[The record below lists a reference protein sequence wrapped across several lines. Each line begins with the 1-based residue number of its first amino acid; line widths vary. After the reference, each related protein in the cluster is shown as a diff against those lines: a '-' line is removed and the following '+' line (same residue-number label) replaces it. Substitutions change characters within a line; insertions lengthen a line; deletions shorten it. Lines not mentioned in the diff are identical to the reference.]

1 MSNDKLTFLLTN
13 DNRPLRELTPEGS
26 ILEEQYNY
34 ALRQID
40 EYFSELELENISVPD
55 KEQHTH
61 QDKRSETIHSDTD
74 YNNNIF
80 AFIGDRGSGK
90 TSCMISVADFLIN
103 KNQKIDWKK
112 YPNVGKVHF
121 DTIDLIDPTYFDST
135 HNLISLFLAKLHKSF
150 RQRTEEN
157 EKQARTSYDKRE
169 LSEKAR
175 NKFLSQF
182 QKTQEHLYH
191 LLGYIKYCDGTDLL
205 EYVDALSASVNLK
218 EDINELVDIYMEYME
233 QKDTILI
240 LRIDDIDINEKHAGE
255 MVETMRKYFIQPNI
269 LVLISFKLQ
278 QLENIK
284 YLELKRF
291 YGMDYEFTPDDIREM
306 VDKYMVKLIPRSHRI
321 FMPQHEDYYSKRL
334 EVKHID
340 QEDGRNGNP
349 TQLWEFASVRQAVPQ
364 LIFWKTRYLFYNSYA
379 HESFI
384 VPSNLRELR
393 QLIKL
398 LVLLPD
404 YRIYGEDAEGKETI
418 LFTNWSNK
426 DLFKNYFFETWLNN
440 HLPADMR
447 DDAQRI
453 LGEARDGNLNAMV
466 YDLLDERYEFSSGG
480 IKKTKLTTS
489 FGDVLSVIHKL
500 EQRLSSIA
508 DLKFLFFIKSFYSMK
523 LYEAYDLM
531 TEDENH
537 RIQRNHG
544 EIFIDDDTKF
554 ALNTPYQQLSGV
566 TLFNSEDYIPSMGY
580 SVDNE
585 KLNALIASCIKQYKA
600 LPKAKTARKKKLH
613 ELELRVKWA
622 ELLMLCTNSLDKDI
636 FDPGTM
642 FTRLPYLYSTDKRQY
657 VFFENSDIF
666 FKDIINKKDREFTT
680 LSDDFRN
687 ATIQHHLKKDARAF
701 TIQRWQSF
709 CTIRNV
715 EVLEGFLSTVKSGS
729 YTFFDRYENL
739 RIFFTK
745 ACEFDVKTYDRDE
758 SGREPYS
765 IHFKFF
771 EKVLDL
777 LSETD
782 KSANAAL
789 KAEITS
795 ILGDVSENTSEIEN
809 NGDPSAADTTTPAV

>member
-13 DNRPLRELTPEGS
+13 DNRPLREQTPEGS

-34 ALRQID
+34 ALHQIN
-40 EYFSELELENISVPD
+40 EYFKELELENISEPD
-55 KEQHTH
+55 KEQHIH

-103 KNQKIDWKK
+103 KNKKIDWNK
-112 YPNVGKVHF
+112 YSKLEHTHF
-121 DTIDLIDPTYFDST
+121 DTIDLIDPTYFDKT
-135 HNLISLFLAKLHKSF
+135 HNLVSLFLAKLHKSF
-150 RQRTEEN
+150 RKRTEEN
-157 EKQARTSYDKRE
+157 EKQIRTSYDKRE
-169 LSEKAR
+169 LSEQAR
-175 NKFLSQF
+175 NKFLAQF

-191 LLGYIKYCDGTDLL
+191 LLGYIKYDDGKDLL

-218 EDINELVDIYMEYME
+218 EDIKELVDIYMEYMD
-233 QKDTILI
+233 QKDTTLI
-240 LRIDDIDINEKHAGE
+240 LRIDDVDINENHAGE

-284 YLELKRF
+284 YLDLKKF
-291 YGMDYEFTPDDIREM
+291 YGKDYEFTPDDIREM

-321 FMPQHEDYYSKRL
+321 FMPQYEDYHGKPL
-334 EVKHID
+334 EVKHVD
-340 QEDGRNGNP
+340 QEGSKSGKQ
-349 TQLWEFASVRQAVPQ
+349 TQFWEFASVRQAVPQ

-379 HESFI
+379 RESYI

-398 LVLLPD
+398 LILLPD
-404 YRIYGEDAEGKETI
+404 YRIYGENAEGKETV
-418 LFTNWSNK
+418 LATNWSNK

-440 HLPADMR
+440 HLPADLR

-466 YDLLDERYEFSSGG
+466 YDLLDERYELTTG
-480 IKKTKLTTS
+480 IKQAKLTMS

-500 EQRLSSIA
+500 EQRLSSA
-508 DLKFLFFIKSFYSMK
+508 VDLKYLFFIKSLYSMK
-523 LYEAYDLM
+523 FYEAYDLM

-537 RIQRNHG
+537 RIQRNHD

-554 ALNTPYQQLSGV
+554 ALNTPYQMLSGIS
-566 TLFNSEDYIPSMGY
+566 LFNTGDYIPCMGY
-580 SVDNE
+580 SIDNE
-585 KLNALIASCIKQYKA
+585 KLNTLISSCIEQFNG
-600 LPKAKTARKKKLH
+600 LPAAKRTRNKKLK

-636 FDPGTM
+636 LDFGTM
-642 FTRLPYLYSTDKRQY
+642 FSRLPYLYASDKRQY

-666 FKDIINKKDREFTT
+666 FKTIINKKSLDFTT
-680 LSDDFRN
+680 LGDDFR
-687 ATIQHHLKKDARAF
+687 ASTIKHRLNGDAKAF
-701 TIQRWQSF
+701 TVQRWQSF

-715 EVLEGFLSTVKSGS
+715 EVLEGFLSTVKSGT
-729 YTFFDRYENL
+729 YTLFDRYENL
-739 RIFFTK
+739 RTFFTK
-745 ACEFDVKTYDRDE
+745 ASEFDVKTYDRDE
-758 SGREPYS
+758 TGREPYS
-765 IHFKFF
+765 IHFRFL

-782 KSANAAL
+782 KPAYAAL
-789 KAEITS
+789 KAEIIS
-795 ILGDVSENTSEIEN
+795 ILGDVSENSSEIEN
-809 NGDPSAADTTTPAV
+809 NGNPGAVDSSSSDV